1 MTAAIAA
8 IASGLGDLGYPA
20 EALLSNYSFADVLSP
35 AGETR
40 QVALAAFTQTPPSYR
55 TAAFGV
61 VAVGSGGS
69 DLTGLRALGAPM
81 IFAVAGERIEL
92 WQVHASKPASRIAVA
107 TVDALGDL
115 FARNAE
121 HWSPHAIHRAKAID
135 TEPLV
140 GQQFDFIDMG
150 LMIAIEGEV
159 HVKLD
164 ALLRETLASVVDVR
178 GRPSMDAR
186 LLFQATFRFLAA
198 KILIDRGH
206 ESAANWAHGSVD
218 DVLRGIDLYYGL
230 GTITPSPRDRVQ
242 LETVWEGIRAG
253 INFRNISADDL
264 AFVYENTFV
273 TSEARVAFGTHS
285 TPRQMAE
292 HIVRR
297 LELWRNPDRVRV
309 YEPFTGAGVLLVAA
323 LRQLRAALPLEW
335 NDEERHRF
343 LTARLAGDEIDE
355 FACEVAKLSLILA
368 DYPNH
373 NGWDIQ
379 QADLFVGDRLR
390 TRITA
395 DTFVICNPP
404 FEDFDADDRSSAIA
418 QHDVSKPI
426 AVLEEVIAARPAG
439 IGFVLPSSFIFEK
452 RYRKVRALIE
462 SRYTSVE
469 IVKIPDDVFSASR
482 TAASLLI
489 ARDPRTVVDEPR
501 ITLRSSEVTLR
512 DRLPFLKAGVITRSR
527 SLTRWVPDTPS
538 GDLWVPALHEIWA
551 YLSDHP
557 KLGDH
562 LELHRGIEWSGPQA
576 NAWSRKPRSG
586 FKPGLHGVNGH
597 RQFQSPHPVW
607 LDCRPESARGGAYKL
622 PWDQTKLI
630 INGVR
635 LSRYSWRLAASFD
648 TDGLVCSQQFIGA
661 WPKRGVNDKHLLALM
676 AVLNGPVANAFA
688 TVFTSDQRYRL
699 ATLRDIPLPNHLP
712 PEVAEMVAIYI
723 ERLSQAP
730 LTFDGDAALQRLLA
744 EIDGAVL
751 ASYAL
756 PVRLERELLRFFE
769 GARRPVAHAWEGWPG
784 LEAAPGLS
792 LAETLDG
799 IRERF
804 SGNWVRSVF
813 EPLPQSEAD
822 ALRAYIG

>member
-1 MTAAIAA
+1 MTPAIAA
-8 IASGLGDLGYPA
+8 IANELSGLGYPSN
-20 EALLSNYSFADVLSP
+20 ALLPEYSFADVLSTG
-35 AGETR
+35 GETR

-61 VAVGSGGS
+61 VEGGSSGS

-81 IFAVAGERIEL
+81 IFAVAGECVEL
-92 WQVHASKPASRIAVA
+92 WQIHASKPASRVTAA
-107 TVDALGDL
+107 TIDTLGDL
-115 FARNAE
+115 FARHAE
-121 HWSPHAIHRAKAID
+121 HWSPLAIHRAKAINA
-135 TEPLV
+135 EPLA
-140 GQQFDFIDMG
+140 GRQFDFIDIG

-178 GRPSMDAR
+178 GRPAMDAR

-198 KILIDRGH
+198 KILTDRHH
-206 ESAANWAHGSVD
+206 ESAENWAGGGID
-218 DVLRGIDLYYGL
+218 DVLRGIDQYYGL
-230 GTITPSPRDRVQ
+230 GTITPSPRDRAR

-273 TSEARVAFGTHS
+273 TSEAREAYGTHS

-297 LELWRNPDRVRV
+297 LELWRDPGRVRV

-323 LRQLRAALPLEW
+323 LRQLRSALPLEW
-335 NDEERHRF
+335 NDEERHSF
-343 LTARLAGDEIDE
+343 LTERLAGDEIDE

-379 QADLFVGDRLR
+379 QADLFSSDRLR

-404 FEDFDADDRSSAIA
+404 FEDFDADDRKSGIA

-426 AVLEEVIAARPAG
+426 AVLEEVIAANPAG
-439 IGFVLPSSFIFEK
+439 IGFVLPSSFIVEK

-462 SRYTSVE
+462 SHYTSVE
-469 IVKIPDDVFSASR
+469 IVEIPDDVFSASR
-482 TAASLLI
+482 TAAALLI
-489 ARDPRTVVDEPR
+489 ARDRRTVEDIPR
-501 ITLRSSEVTLR
+501 ITIRSSEVTLR

-551 YLSDHP
+551 YLFDRP
-557 KLGDH
+557 KLGNH
-562 LELHRGIEWSGPQA
+562 LELHRGIEWTAPQA
-576 NAWSRKPRSG
+576 TAWSREPQPG
-586 FKPGLHGVNGH
+586 FEPGLHGVNGH
-597 RQFQSPHPVW
+597 QQFQSPHPVW
-607 LDCRPESARGGAYKL
+607 LDCRPESARGGAFKL

-648 TDGLVCSQQFIGA
+648 ASGLVCSQQFIGA
-661 WPKRGVNDKHLLALM
+661 WPKNGLSDKELLALM
-676 AVLNGPVANAFA
+676 AVLNSPIANAFA
-688 TVFTSDQRYRL
+688 TVFTLDQRYRL
-699 ATLRDIPLPNHLP
+699 TTLRDIPLPNHLP
-712 PEVAEMVAIYI
+712 PEIAEMVATYL
-723 ERLSQAP
+723 ERLSQTE
-730 LTFDGDAALQRLLA
+730 LSFDGDAVLQRLLA
-744 EIDGAVL
+744 EIDGAIL

-784 LEAAPGLS
+784 LEVSPGLS
-792 LAETLDG
+792 LAETLNG
-799 IRERF
+799 ARERF

-813 EPLPQSEAD
+813 EPLPESEAE

>member
-1 MTAAIAA
+1 MTPAIAA
-8 IASGLGDLGYPA
+8 IANELSGLGYPSN
-20 EALLSNYSFADVLSP
+20 ALLPEYSFADVLSTG
-35 AGETR
+35 GETR

-61 VAVGSGGS
+61 VEGGSSGS

-81 IFAVAGERIEL
+81 IFAVAGECVEL
-92 WQVHASKPASRIAVA
+92 WQIHASKPASRITAA
-107 TVDALGDL
+107 TIDTLGDL
-115 FARNAE
+115 FARHAE
-121 HWSPHAIHRAKAID
+121 HWSPLAIHRAKAINA
-135 TEPLV
+135 EPLA
-140 GQQFDFIDMG
+140 GRQFDFIDIG

-178 GRPSMDAR
+178 GRPAMDAR

-198 KILIDRGH
+198 KILTDRHH
-206 ESAANWAHGSVD
+206 ESAENWAGGGID
-218 DVLRGIDLYYGL
+218 DVLRGIDQYYGL
-230 GTITPSPRDRVQ
+230 GTITPSPRDRAR

-273 TSEARVAFGTHS
+273 TSEAREAYGTHS

-297 LELWRNPDRVRV
+297 LELWRDPERVRV

-323 LRQLRAALPLEW
+323 LRQLRSALPLEW
-335 NDEERHRF
+335 NDEERHSF
-343 LTARLAGDEIDE
+343 LTERLAGDEIDE

-379 QADLFVGDRLR
+379 QADLFSSDRLR

-404 FEDFDADDRSSAIA
+404 FEDFDADDRKSGIA
-418 QHDVSKPI
+418 PHDVSKPI
-426 AVLEEVIAARPAG
+426 TVLEEVIAANPAG
-439 IGFVLPSSFIFEK
+439 IGFVLPSSFIVEK

-462 SRYTSVE
+462 SHYTSVE
-469 IVKIPDDVFSASR
+469 IVEIPDDVFSASR
-482 TAASLLI
+482 TAAALLI
-489 ARDPRTVVDEPR
+489 ARDRRTVEDIPR
-501 ITLRSSEVTLR
+501 ITIRSSEVTLR

-551 YLSDHP
+551 YLFDRP
-557 KLGDH
+557 KLGNH
-562 LELHRGIEWSGPQA
+562 LELHRGIEWTAPQA
-576 NAWSRKPRSG
+576 TAWSREPQPG
-586 FKPGLHGVNGH
+586 FEPGLHGVNGH
-597 RQFQSPHPVW
+597 QQFQSPHPVW
-607 LDCRPESARGGAYKL
+607 LDCRPESARGGAFKL

-648 TDGLVCSQQFIGA
+648 ASGLVCSQQFIGA
-661 WPKRGVNDKHLLALM
+661 WPKKGVSDKELLALM
-676 AVLNGPVANAFA
+676 AVLNSPIANAFA
-688 TVFTSDQRYRL
+688 TVFTLDQRYRL
-699 ATLRDIPLPNHLP
+699 TTLRDIPLPNHLP
-712 PEVAEMVAIYI
+712 PEIAEMVATYL
-723 ERLSQAP
+723 ERLSRTE
-730 LTFDGDAALQRLLA
+730 LSFDGDAVLQRLLA
-744 EIDGAVL
+744 EIDGAIL

-784 LEAAPGLS
+784 LEVSPGLS
-792 LAETLDG
+792 LAETLNG
-799 IRERF
+799 ARERF

-813 EPLPQSEAD
+813 EPLPESEAE